1 MSRRIF
7 GIINVIAGLLL
18 FIAPLTF
25 LHPCREK
32 VMLCTYSTR
41 AVVLLALIIV
51 ALIVTRI
58 VINQRNSDIA
68 LSLITILA
76 AVETILIPAK
86 IIGGCG
92 MKTMV
97 CQVKTFP
104 GIYIISV
111 LIIVITVISI
121 VAEYIPKLERR
132 HDDNT

>member
-7 GIINVIAGLLL
+7 GIINVIAGGLL

-25 LHPCREK
+25 LHPCTKK

-41 AVVLLALIIV
+41 AVVLLSLIII
-51 ALIVTRI
+51 ALSVTRI

-68 LSLITILA
+68 LSLITILT
-76 AVETILIPAK
+76 AVEMILIPAK
-86 IIGGCG
+86 IIGGCH
-92 MKTMV
+92 MKTMA
-97 CQVKTFP
+97 CQVRTFP

-121 VAEYIPKLERR
+121 AVEYIRKSGE
-132 HDDNT
+132 TS